1 MRILLTND
9 DGYRAI
15 GINSL
20 FKLLLSYGH
29 DVIIIAPEMNS
40 SGYSQSISVY
50 TPVKIHQVSERVYFV
65 SSTPADSVRL
75 GLQIVY
81 GDTNNYPDLIIS
93 GINLGENIGE
103 DVLYSGTVGAA
114 REGLIH
120 NIPSLAVSTNGAPDF
135 VYMDDVAIVVLD
147 LINRFHNNK
156 EALNEAFMWNINI
169 PHKKY
174 TNIEYE
180 ATKLGHR
187 LAHEPFEKQIT
198 PRGEEVYWQGKAGAI
213 YQPKIGTD
221 LAVFI
226 KQEKVS
232 ITPLEIY
239 STNYNQMPIIAAI
252 TG

>member
-93 GINLGENIGE
+93 GINSQSFFYRALLNQNLDIAKFK
-103 DVLYSGTVGAA
+103 SK
-114 REGLIH
+114 
-120 NIPSLAVSTNGAPDF
+120 NG
-135 VYMDDVAIVVLD
+135 
-147 LINRFHNNK
+147 
-156 EALNEAFMWNINI
+156 
-169 PHKKY
+169 
-174 TNIEYE
+174 
-180 ATKLGHR
+180 
-187 LAHEPFEKQIT
+187 
-198 PRGEEVYWQGKAGAI
+198 I
-213 YQPKIGTD
+213 YQTIRSSNNRVILLPK
-221 LAVFI
+221 L
-226 KQEKVS
+226 QS
-232 ITPLEIY
+232 INYLE
-239 STNYNQMPIIAAI
+239 A
-252 TG
+252 